1 VLDHGALERLK
12 NDAAL
17 SQLIGD
23 YIAMNQLIAGKD
35 QASGDFIECARLIEN
50 LGTVVVGH
58 RSAELERVIALHPRH
73 RVGDLEGLLGD
84 DVLAEV
90 AEVLDVRAV
99 TATDQRDAVVP
110 VDSAGAADSKRGVLI
125 LSESHRQEAVVEI
138 REAEAQLIDQ
148 IRSEDVRFTEA
159 ARVTD
164 VVRRSGA
171 EACLIPRD
179 TAGIAERIVP
189 MTPAEEQL
197 IGAADRLIDAAVE
210 LCDRQGF
217 ERTTVDQIAAIADVS
232 PRTFSRYFPTKDA
245 IALAL
250 IDDALDMAAV
260 ELARQPSDIG
270 HFEALRRS
278 YVTMY
283 NNTKSAPPGALS
295 ADRMMC
301 TVRIIMTS
309 PSLRQAALEYRPHAV
324 NVELAKRLGVD
335 LENRRLK
342 LLAAIWGSIIMTAM
356 ADLSEQGVDWGRVWI
371 DDIVA
376 RLEATFAE
384 FMGEIRD
391 VRQRV

>member
-1 VLDHGALERLK
+1 
-12 NDAAL
+12 
-17 SQLIGD
+17 
-23 YIAMNQLIAGKD
+23 
-35 QASGDFIECARLIEN
+35 
-50 LGTVVVGH
+50 
-58 RSAELERVIALHPRH
+58 
-73 RVGDLEGLLGD
+73 
-84 DVLAEV
+84 V
-90 AEVLDVRAV
+90 AEVRREPALGLRERKKQRTRA
-99 TATDQRDAVVP
+99 T
-110 VDSAGAADSKRGVLI
+110 
-125 LSESHRQEAVVEI
+125 
-138 REAEAQLIDQ
+138 
-148 IRSEDVRFTEA
+148 
-159 ARVTD
+159 
-164 VVRRSGA
+164 
-171 EACLIPRD
+171 
-179 TAGIAERIVP
+179 
-189 MTPAEEQL
+189 
-197 IGAADRLIDAAVE
+197 LIDAAVE

-384 FMGEIRD
+384 FMDEIGD
-391 VRQRV
+391 VRQQV

>member
-1 VLDHGALERLK
+1 MVEVRGEPALGLRERK
-12 NDAAL
+12 K
-17 SQLIGD
+17 Q
-23 YIAMNQLIAGKD
+23 
-35 QASGDFIECARLIEN
+35 R
-50 LGTVVVGH
+50 T
-58 RSAELERVIALHPRH
+58 
-73 RVGDLEGLLGD
+73 
-84 DVLAEV
+84 
-90 AEVLDVRAV
+90 RA
-99 TATDQRDAVVP
+99 T
-110 VDSAGAADSKRGVLI
+110 
-125 LSESHRQEAVVEI
+125 
-138 REAEAQLIDQ
+138 
-148 IRSEDVRFTEA
+148 
-159 ARVTD
+159 
-164 VVRRSGA
+164 
-171 EACLIPRD
+171 
-179 TAGIAERIVP
+179 
-189 MTPAEEQL
+189 
-197 IGAADRLIDAAVE
+197 LIDAAVE